1 MTQIG
6 ARSLFFN
13 PSTTLAWTVDAGLS
27 FTYNN
32 GGNSNRTYTVPLL
45 VLVDNPDDPFGG
57 QIPQL
62 QDVLVTT
69 RDSWRW
75 SFNLA
80 VGREWYL
87 FKPAYEP
94 GWHWRMGW
102 DVGGRWGTIRVNW
115 NDLTNL
121 PDQIGFRRNSDVFGA
136 VALSLHQDIEIPL
149 RNCISFIAGL
159 RGEWVYNW
167 TDIVPPDAGR
177 DLQDVNILLSFGW
190 RY

>member
-6 ARSLFFN
+6 ARTLFFN

-45 VLVDNPDDPFGG
+45 VSVDNPNPPFTP
-57 QIPQL
+57 IPEL

-69 RDSWRW
+69 RDAWRW

-80 VGREWYL
+80 VGREWYI
-87 FKPAYEP
+87 FRPAYEN
-94 GWHWRMGW
+94 GWHWRVGW
-102 DVGGRWGTIRVNW
+102 DIGGRWGTIRVNW

-136 VALSLHQDIEIPL
+136 VALSLHEDIEIPL
-149 RNCISFIAGL
+149 RNCISFIAGI

-177 DLQDVNILLSFGW
+177 DLQDVNILLHFGW